1 MQREY
6 LHIRIWKKVNKKAI
20 LIRWILRFFKIYF
33 STWATAHLSLL
44 CSSAP
49 AYQWFWYEHSFVL
62 CMNNGLPLLLL
73 LILVMLQ
80 YFHATL
86 EFHLSFPSLKC
97 EQQAVLKDVLEL
109 WFFHAGKPVKLNC
122 HWGCPYPSLM
132 KLGKQHMTGSH
143 LGPECTRR
151 SVT

>member
-1 MQREY
+1 MG
-6 LHIRIWKKVNKKAI
+6 
-20 LIRWILRFFKIYF
+20 FM
-33 STWATAHLSLL
+33 L
-44 CSSAP
+44 CSYKCFSLFEIFRFESVSWSSYCSWIWHLTHFGSTLSFVWIS
-49 AYQWFWYEHSFVL
+49 YQWFWYEHSFVS

-86 EFHLSFPSLKC
+86 VFHLSFPSLKW

-109 WFFHAGKPVKLNC
+109 WFFHSVKPVKLNF
-122 HWGCPYPSLM
+122 HWGCPYPSLV

-143 LGPECTRR
+143 FGPECTRT